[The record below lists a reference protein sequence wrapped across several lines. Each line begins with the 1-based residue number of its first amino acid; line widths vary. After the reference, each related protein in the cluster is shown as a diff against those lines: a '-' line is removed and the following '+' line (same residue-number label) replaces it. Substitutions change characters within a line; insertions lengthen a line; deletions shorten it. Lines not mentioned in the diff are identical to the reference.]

1 MKIWHDETFKK
12 NKELEE
18 ENKRLNAE
26 LAQLKVFMLAHQ
38 DCSVTRAMAQ
48 GKRFKIYN
56 IKKLP
61 Y

>member
-18 ENKRLNAE
+18 ENKRLKAE
-26 LAQLKVFMLAHQ
+26 LTKLKTFMLAHQ

-48 GKRFKIYN
+48 G
-56 IKKLP
+56 
-61 Y
+61 